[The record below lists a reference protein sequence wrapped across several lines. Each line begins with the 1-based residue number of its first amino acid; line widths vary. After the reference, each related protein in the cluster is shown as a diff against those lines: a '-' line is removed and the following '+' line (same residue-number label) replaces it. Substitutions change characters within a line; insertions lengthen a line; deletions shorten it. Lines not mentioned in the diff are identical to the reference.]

1 MALGWKFS
9 RPAWCFHCCWN
20 LCVRSSFRHCWGHT
34 CTSIRAWRNRSA
46 AVRRIAKAFEAHRPT
61 MRVLVPLIAFFGET
75 LTAPMTI
82 AAVRKRSMFWSRAI
96 IHRILRCSLL
106 MTVLAVAPACAEQG
120 FDNVAGSWSGSGSM
134 KPSDG
139 ARERV
144 RCKVDYNIKNAGQS
158 VKMNVRCAS
167 DAYKMDLSANID
179 QNGTAL
185 SGNWFESQ
193 YRQGGKVSG
202 QNVNGLIEAKV
213 ESDTIIALLTVRTK
227 GNHQTFVMEA
237 PGAWVS
243 QVSIDLVR
251 DPR

>member
-1 MALGWKFS
+1 M
-9 RPAWCFHCCWN
+9 
-20 LCVRSSFRHCWGHT
+20 FR
-34 CTSIRAWRNRSA
+34 N
-46 AVRRIAKAFEAHRPT
+46 
-61 MRVLVPLIAFFGET
+61 
-75 LTAPMTI
+75 
-82 AAVRKRSMFWSRAI
+82 RAI
-96 IHRILRCSLL
+96 ILRILRYSLVITIHA
-106 MTVLAVAPACAEQG
+106 TVPAYAEQS

-144 RCKVDYNIKNAGQS
+144 RCKVDYNVKNAGQS
-158 VKMNVRCAS
+158 VKMSVRCAS

-193 YRQGGKVSG
+193 YRQGGKISG
-202 QNVNGLIEAKV
+202 QNANGVIEAKA

-251 DPR
+251 GLR

>member
-1 MALGWKFS
+1 M
-9 RPAWCFHCCWN
+9 C
-20 LCVRSSFRHCWGHT
+20 
-34 CTSIRAWRNRSA
+34 RNRIILHS
-46 AVRRIAKAFEAHRPT
+46 T
-61 MRVLVPLIAFFGET
+61 LQCCLLV
-75 LTAPMTI
+75 TI
-82 AAVRKRSMFWSRAI
+82 
-96 IHRILRCSLL
+96 
-106 MTVLAVAPACAEQG
+106 LAMSPARAEQS
-120 FDNVAGSWSGSGSM
+120 FDNVAGSWSGGGTM

-139 ARERV
+139 QRERV
-144 RCKVDYNIKNAGQS
+144 RCKVDYVVKNAGQS

-179 QNGTAL
+179 ENGTAL

-213 ESDTIIALLTVRTK
+213 ESATIIALLTVRTT
-227 GNHQTFVMEA
+227 GNRQTFVMES

-243 QVSIDLVR
+243 QVSIDLAR

>member
-1 MALGWKFS
+1 VKPFVVPVSGALKIALLINDDSRRDAAEAFIKNVYAARYACGWK
-9 RPAWCFHCCWN
+9 
-20 LCVRSSFRHCWGHT
+20 RSSPA
-34 CTSIRAWRNRSA
+34 SS
-46 AVRRIAKAFEAHRPT
+46 PT
-61 MRVLVPLIAFFGET
+61 DRFLNFLRTDRVVGET
-75 LTAPMTI
+75 PTWPRTI
-82 AAVRKRSMFWSRAI
+82 AQLRKTSMFWNWAV
-96 IHRILRCSLL
+96 IHRTLRCSLL
-106 MTVLAVAPACAEQG
+106 MTVLAAAPACAEQS
-120 FDNVAGSWSGSGSM
+120 FDKVAGSWSGTGWM

-144 RCKVDYNIKNAGQS
+144 RCKVDYNVKTGGQS

-202 QNVNGLIEAKV
+202 QNVDGLIEAKV
-213 ESDTIIALLTVRTK
+213 ESDTIIGLLTVRTK
-227 GNHQTFVMEA
+227 ANHQTFVMEA

-243 QVSIDLVR
+243 QVSIDLAR
-251 DPR
+251 DAR

>member
-1 MALGWKFS
+1 M
-9 RPAWCFHCCWN
+9 
-20 LCVRSSFRHCWGHT
+20 FR
-34 CTSIRAWRNRSA
+34 N
-46 AVRRIAKAFEAHRPT
+46 
-61 MRVLVPLIAFFGET
+61 
-75 LTAPMTI
+75 
-82 AAVRKRSMFWSRAI
+82 RAI
-96 IHRILRCSLL
+96 ILRILRYALV
-106 MTVLAVAPACAEQG
+106 MIVHATVPAYAEQS
-120 FDNVAGSWSGSGSM
+120 FDSVAGSWSGSGSM

-139 ARERV
+139 PRERV
-144 RCKVDYNIKNAGQS
+144 RCKVEYNLKNAGQS

-213 ESDTIIALLTVRTK
+213 EGDTITALLTVRTK
-227 GNHQTFVMEA
+227 GSHQSFVMES
-237 PGAWVS
+237 PGAWIS

>member
-1 MALGWKFS
+1 MF
-9 RPAWCFHCCWN
+9 
-20 LCVRSSFRHCWGHT
+20 
-34 CTSIRAWRNRSA
+34 RNR
-46 AVRRIAKAFEAHRPT
+46 T
-61 MRVLVPLIAFFGET
+61 
-75 LTAPMTI
+75 
-82 AAVRKRSMFWSRAI
+82 I
-96 IHRILRCSLL
+96 IHWILGCSLL
-106 MTVLAVAPACAEQG
+106 MTILAVAPASAQQG
-120 FDNVAGSWSGSGSM
+120 FDNVAGSWSGGGSM

-144 RCKVDYNIKNAGQS
+144 RCKVDYAVKNTGQS
-158 VKMNVRCAS
+158 VKMNLRCAS

-202 QNVNGLIEAKV
+202 QNANGVIEAKV
-213 ESDTIIALLTVRTK
+213 ESDTIVAMLTVRTK
-227 GNHQTFVMEA
+227 GNRQTFVMDA

-243 QVSIDLVR
+243 HVSLDLVR

>member
-1 MALGWKFS
+1 M
-9 RPAWCFHCCWN
+9 
-20 LCVRSSFRHCWGHT
+20 
-34 CTSIRAWRNRSA
+34 
-46 AVRRIAKAFEAHRPT
+46 
-61 MRVLVPLIAFFGET
+61 
-75 LTAPMTI
+75 
-82 AAVRKRSMFWSRAI
+82 
-96 IHRILRCSLL
+96 IHRMLRFSLL
-106 MTVLAVAPACAEQG
+106 MTVLAAAPACAEQG
-120 FDNVAGSWSGSGSM
+120 FDNVAGSWSGGGTM

-144 RCKVDYNIKNAGQS
+144 RCKVDYNVKNAGQS

-179 QNGTAL
+179 QTGTAL

-202 QNVNGLIEAKV
+202 QNVNDLIEAKV
-213 ESDTIIALLTVRTK
+213 ESDTIIPLLTVRTK
-227 GNHQTFVMEA
+227 GNRQTFVMEA

-243 QVSIDLVR
+243 QVSMDLVR